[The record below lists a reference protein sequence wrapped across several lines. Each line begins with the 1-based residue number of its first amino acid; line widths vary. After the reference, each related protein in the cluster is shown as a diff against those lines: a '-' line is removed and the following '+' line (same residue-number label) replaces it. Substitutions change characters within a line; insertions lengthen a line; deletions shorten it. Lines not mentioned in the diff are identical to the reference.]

1 MGSVTQLSY
10 LLSSPG
16 SRCTNPLNPAA
27 PSLCRVPPADLG
39 PVVAAQVPSLTAPGL
54 QAKLGPGPH
63 VLFELTVQAE
73 RPVNNLHS
81 RSRKPHQ
88 ICLEGC
94 QMWNR
99 CAEME
104 EIMSPPFPLSH
115 VTVMTKESPRSR

>member
-1 MGSVTQLSY
+1 M
-10 LLSSPG
+10 
-16 SRCTNPLNPAA
+16 
-27 PSLCRVPPADLG
+27 
-39 PVVAAQVPSLTAPGL
+39 APGL
-54 QAKLGPGPH
+54 QEKLGPGPH

-99 CAEME
+99 CAGME

-115 VTVMTKESPRSR
+115 VTVMTKESPRSG